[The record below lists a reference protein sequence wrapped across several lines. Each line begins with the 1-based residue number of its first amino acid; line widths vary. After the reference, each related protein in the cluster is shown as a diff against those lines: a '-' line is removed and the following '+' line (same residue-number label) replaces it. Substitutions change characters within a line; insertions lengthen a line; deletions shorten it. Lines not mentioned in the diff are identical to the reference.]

1 MPTART
7 IALIATAL
15 ALVPAGARGQAPP
28 GPGDR
33 PAQLEGIDLVD
44 HSGDTVPLDVMLV
57 DEAGKPVRLGDVLGQ
72 GRPVVVQLLYFDCPM
87 LCSLVLNGFV
97 EAAKE
102 LDWAPGTDYD
112 VLAVSF
118 DPRDTPEVAAK
129 KRENYAA
136 ALGKPGGTA
145 GWHFLTGKEDQVRRL
160 ADALGF
166 GYRWVPDQ
174 KQFAHAAGLF
184 VLTPEGKISRTLYGI
199 QFPAKELKLSLVEAG
214 QGKLGSPLD
223 KLILFCFHYDAET
236 HRYAVVATNVMKLGG
251 LATLILLGGFVTLL
265 WARERR
271 HHHAGHA
278 A

>member
-1 MPTART
+1 MTTART
-7 IALIATAL
+7 IAL
-15 ALVPAGARGQAPP
+15 LVTVLVLFPAGARGQTPP
-28 GPGDR
+28 DPGDR

-57 DEAGKPVRLGDVLGQ
+57 DEAGNPVRLGDILGQ

-112 VLAVSF
+112 ILAVSF
-118 DPRDTPEVAAK
+118 DPRDTPLVAGK
-129 KRENYAA
+129 KKANYAA
-136 ALGKPGGTA
+136 ALGKGEA
-145 GWHFLTGKEDQVRRL
+145 GWHFLTGNEDQVRRL

-214 QGKLGSPLD
+214 EGKLGSPLD

-236 HRYAVVATNVMKLGG
+236 HRYAMVAVNVMKLGG
-251 LATLILLGGFVTLL
+251 AVTLLLLGGFVALQWT
-265 WARERR
+265 RERR
-271 HHHAGHA
+271 HHRAGHA